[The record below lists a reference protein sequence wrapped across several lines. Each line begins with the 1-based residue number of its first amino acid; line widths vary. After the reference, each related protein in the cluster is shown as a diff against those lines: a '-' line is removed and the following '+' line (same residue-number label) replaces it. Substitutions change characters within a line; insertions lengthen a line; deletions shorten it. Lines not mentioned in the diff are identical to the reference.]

1 MIKQNDFSDRIEI
14 GISIYK
20 AKCNDEIFVLKELKE
35 SETTQETLKIIMI
48 LQNFPHPN
56 VVKFYDLINDS
67 LGNIVLVM
75 KYAEGGNLRQ
85 HLNASLKIIKKLK
98 IAKDV
103 VEGLKFLHNNNIVHC
118 DMHTANILVH
128 EGRMMI
134 ADFDFSKFSNSEGEA
149 HGIAAFVDPCALQ
162 FSYNDKVIFTTKYD
176 IYALGVILWEI
187 ASCRRPFD
195 GKTPIEIMVLT
206 QNGVRET
213 ASEMLLEYDSLY
225 MSCWDEKPEK
235 RPEAN
240 SILETLNDII
250 EKY

>member
-1 MIKQNDFSDRIEI
+1 ITVWHDGMIKQNDFSDRIEI

-67 LGNIVLVM
+67 LGNIVL
-75 KYAEGGNLRQ
+75 
-85 HLNASLKIIKKLK
+85 
-98 IAKDV
+98 
-103 VEGLKFLHNNNIVHC
+103 
-118 DMHTANILVH
+118 
-128 EGRMMI
+128 
-134 ADFDFSKFSNSEGEA
+134 GEA